1 MIGKRGWIKIAGFW
15 AVFLLLHYAYDW
27 APILP
32 FRLLSGVDESIF
44 QHMKIGFYA
53 YLLVFILEYLISRN
67 RLSISLDAFAFSRLL
82 ATVLVPWFMFILWFL
97 APAYYGELPNKF
109 LEILYANVI
118 MIFLGFC
125 AVAVE
130 QGFETVDYSL
140 TLKGVIV
147 VLFLISVSHYTIFTF
162 RLPWCDVFADPMR

>member
-15 AVFLLLHYAYDW
+15 AAFLLLHYAYDW

-53 YLLVFILEYLISRN
+53 YLLVSILEYLISRK
-67 RLSISLDAFAFSRLL
+67 RLPVSSDAFAFSRLL
-82 ATVLVPWFMFILWFL
+82 VTVLVPWFMFVLWFM
-97 APAYYGELPNKF
+97 APAYYGELPNDL

-118 MIFLGFC
+118 MVFLGFC

-130 QGFETVDYSL
+130 QGFETAAYSR

-147 VLFLISVSHYTIFTF
+147 ALFLISVSHYTIFTF
-162 RLPWCDVFADPMR
+162 RLPWCDVFADPLR